1 MSTRERADTAF
12 NRAAAVLPPAHLGCL
27 IVGRHVSCIDGVPR
41 APVPR
46 ANQGVVFNGEAGVLP
61 TRARLDCEMIA
72 SIDDALDTLKRRIVA
87 EYREMPGLALTAVQ
101 AQRLWGCDAVTC
113 QEVST
118 ALIQAG
124 VLRWSIE
131 GLLVRRV

>member
-1 MSTRERADTAF
+1 
-12 NRAAAVLPPAHLGCL
+12 
-27 IVGRHVSCIDGVPR
+27 
-41 APVPR
+41 
-46 ANQGVVFNGEAGVLP
+46 
-61 TRARLDCEMIA
+61 MIA